1 MSWSVSLYSLD
12 TYVLNMYFWLS
23 TQVGGHLSDIWI
35 ILAKIQQNATR
46 CLCLETN
53 VQLQLEKSCN
63 MLLMTD
69 MFSPFLMYKTY
80 LLVQEFSQLVIGAGL
95 QLNAIGTN
103 MCFRYMQPLDILFVY
118 HTPKTGQKQCYL
130 HVTSADFS
138 PVRFQRFRDVFSRFY
153 WVLQPPRFSDSQI
166 IDGTEDFSETPW
178 VFSPT
183 C

>member
-1 MSWSVSLYSLD
+1 
-12 TYVLNMYFWLS
+12 
-23 TQVGGHLSDIWI
+23 
-35 ILAKIQQNATR
+35 
-46 CLCLETN
+46 
-53 VQLQLEKSCN
+53 

-118 HTPKTGQKQCYL
+118 HTLKTGQKQKNNIKQCYL

-138 PVRFQRFRDVFSRFY
+138 PVRFQRFRDVFKRFY
-153 WVLQPPRFSDSQI
+153 WVVQPPRFSDSQI
-166 IDGTEDFSETPW
+166 IDGSYETEDFSETRQ
-178 VFSPT
+178 VFTDLLNLGAETS
-183 C
+183 

>member
-23 TQVGGHLSDIWI
+23 TQVGCHPSDIWI

-118 HTPKTGQKQCYL
+118 HTLKTGQKQKSNIKQCYL

-138 PVRFQRFRDVFSRFY
+138 PVRFQRFRDVF
-153 WVLQPPRFSDSQI
+153 
-166 IDGTEDFSETPW
+166 
-178 VFSPT
+178 
-183 C
+183 